1 MRKFVYKAKDQ
12 KGKTVS
18 GIVEAGEEKQARS
31 ILRDRGLICFSLNL
45 VRQDIIKE
53 VFQRIFRRITLS
65 DIATFTRQLS
75 TMITAG
81 LTINDA
87 LTILRGQS
95 SSALALVV
103 DDVLRAVEGG
113 SSLADALSKHPKV
126 FGRVYVALVRAGET
140 AGVLDEV
147 LARLAE
153 NLEKQREFQGKVKGA
168 MIYPVIIIIGMVLV
182 AGIMMVFVIPK
193 LLSLYEEF
201 QAKLPT
207 PTKILISISNFMVKF
222 WWMMLVG
229 AIAGFYALRAF
240 GKTPFGRRKID
251 TLVLSLPILGNLQK
265 QIIMTEMTRT
275 LGLLV
280 AAGISII
287 DALNIVAEGVG
298 NSIFEEELKEAAKQ
312 VEKGL
317 PLTGALSAYEEFPP
331 IVPQMISVG
340 EETGKLDEVL
350 TKLSRYFESE
360 SEQMVKGLTTAI
372 EPLIMIVLGLGVGFL
387 IIAVILPIY
396 NLTSQF

>member
-1 MRKFVYKAKDQ
+1 MRKFTYKAKD
-12 KGKTVS
+12 KGGKTVS
-18 GIVEAGEEKQARS
+18 GMVEAADEKQARLT
-31 ILRDRGLICFSLNL
+31 LRERGLVPFSLSPA
-45 VRQDIIKE
+45 RQDIFKDLTNK
-53 VFQRIFRRITLS
+53 VLRRITLS
-65 DIATFTRQLS
+65 DLATFTRQLS

-81 LTINDA
+81 LTVNDA
-87 LTILRGQS
+87 LTILKNQS
-95 SSALALVV
+95 SPALAVV
-103 DDVLRAVEGG
+103 VEDVLRAVEGG
-113 SSLADALSKHPKV
+113 SSLADALSRHPKV
-126 FGRVYVALVRAGET
+126 FNRVYVSLVKAGEA
-140 AGVLDEV
+140 AGVLDEI

-168 MIYPVIIIIGMVLV
+168 MIYPVIIVVGMIAVG
-182 AGIMMVFVIPK
+182 GIMMIFVIPK
-193 LLSLYEEF
+193 LLSLYQEF
-201 QAKLPT
+201 QAELPT
-207 PTKILISISNFMVKF
+207 PTKILIGISSFMVKF

-229 AIAGFYALRAF
+229 AMAGLYVLRGF
-240 GKTPFGRRKID
+240 GKTPMGRKKID
-251 TLVLSLPILGNLQK
+251 GLFLSLPIFGNLQK

-287 DALNIVAEGVG
+287 DALNIVSEGVG
-298 NSIFEEELKEAAKQ
+298 NSIIEQELKEAAKQ

-317 PLTGALSAYEEFPP
+317 PLAATLSVYEEFPP
-331 IVPQMISVG
+331 IVSQMISVG
-340 EETGKLDEVL
+340 EETGKVDEVL

-396 NLTSQF
+396 NLTTQF

>member
-1 MRKFVYKAKDQ
+1 MKKFSYKAKDQ

-18 GIVEAGEEKQARS
+18 GIVEAGEAKQARS
-31 ILRDRGLICFSLNL
+31 ILRERGLVCFSLTP

-53 VFQRIFRRITLS
+53 VFQRTFRRITLS

-87 LTILRGQS
+87 LTILKAQS
-95 SSALALVV
+95 SPALSVVV
-103 DDVLRAVEGG
+103 DDVLRSVEGG
-113 SSLADALSKHPKV
+113 SSLADALLKHPKV
-126 FGRVYVALVRAGET
+126 FNRVYVALVRAGET

-168 MIYPVIIIIGMVLV
+168 MIYPVIIIVGMVVV

-193 LLSLYEEF
+193 LLALYQEF

-207 PTKILISISNFMVKF
+207 PTKILIGISNFMVKF

-229 AIAGFYALRAF
+229 VLVASYAIRAF
-240 GKTPFGRRKID
+240 GKTPMGRKKID
-251 TLVLSLPILGNLQK
+251 SLWLSLPILGNLQK
-265 QIIMTEMTRT
+265 QIIMTEMART

-280 AAGISII
+280 GAGISII

-298 NSIFEEELKEAAKQ
+298 NSIYEEELKEAAKQ

-317 PLTGALSAYEEFPP
+317 PLAATLAVYEEFPP

-340 EETGKLDEVL
+340 EETGKVDEVL

-360 SEQMVKGLTTAI
+360 SEQMVKSLTTAI

-396 NLTSQF
+396 NLTTQF